1 MFLVTS
7 QGKHYWTHELVFLN
21 MFYDESDYTDNTI
34 NRIKH
39 FYDLHELVEHINM
52 TIENYYSINNG
63 N

>member
-1 MFLVTS
+1 
-7 QGKHYWTHELVFLN
+7 

-52 TIENYYSINNG
+52 TIENYYSINDG